1 MVDDATRQAW
11 SRRAWGGAP
20 GLHHPPAGRARAGF
34 SGNSPSLWPPKGK
47 LLQRPLI
54 AFLAV
59 LVALLLPI
67 TATAQRIALV
77 VGNAAYTDRPLRN
90 PVNDAQL
97 MQATLRDLGFEVQ
110 VATNVDRRG
119 LLGALRDFEAR
130 ARGAEVALFYFA
142 GHGAQVGGAN
152 YLIPVNAQ
160 IRAETDVPD
169 ESLDA
174 AGVLRRI
181 EEARPRV
188 GLVILD
194 ACRDNPYPGAN
205 RSSTRGLARMS
216 VPTGT
221 IVAYATAPGS
231 TAVDGSGTQGTYTG
245 ALARY
250 RAQPGLD
257 I

>member
-1 MVDDATRQAW
+1 
-11 SRRAWGGAP
+11 
-20 GLHHPPAGRARAGF
+20 
-34 SGNSPSLWPPKGK
+34 
-47 LLQRPLI
+47 
-54 AFLAV
+54 LAV